1 MKILDRYI
9 LTQYLKTFIS
19 VFVVLM
25 FILVLQA
32 IWLYIKE
39 LAGKDLD
46 IVTVFKFL
54 YYSTPVAVPIA
65 LPLSVLLAAI
75 LVFGNMAENYE
86 FAAMKSN
93 GISLQRAM
101 RSLTIVILGIGITSF
116 LFANSVIPWGYFK
129 QRNLRGNIAKMKPAM
144 AISEGV
150 FNQISDINIKV
161 SKKSGERGEFLEDV
175 IIHKK
180 DPKRSGNHTVI
191 KSKRGELKSS
201 LQSNVIQLV
210 LYEGNYYDDLYFKDA
225 KKMASSP
232 FVKSYFDS
240 YTINVDVSEINKVDI
255 GEEDITDNHRM
266 LKINELYERIDTFS
280 LALEDNYK
288 TYRETQIQKWSPEGF
303 NRAVLRDLDTIK
315 TFSYDDSF
323 FEDLKVVDQKRTVDA
338 AINKLNS
345 QRASTQNRR
354 VQMAREDNRLAKHI
368 IEIHKKFVLGAA
380 CIILFFIGAP
390 LGAIIKKGGMGLPLV
405 VATIFFLSYHFINI
419 FAEKSAEEGAFSPW
433 LGAWLGTLIIFPLG
447 IILTYRATTDQGL
460 FDLGGSFNWLS
471 KLFKK
476 PSKPEAPQV

>member
-1 MKILDRYI
+1 
-9 LTQYLKTFIS
+9 
-19 VFVVLM
+19 M

-46 IVTVFKFL
+46 VVTIFKFL
-54 YYSTPVAVPIA
+54 YYSVPVAVPIA

-116 LFANSVIPWGYFK
+116 LFANSVIPWGYLK
-129 QRNLRGNIAKMKPAM
+129 QRNLRGNIAKIKPAM

-150 FNQISDINIKV
+150 FNQIQDINIRV
-161 SKKSGERGEFLEDV
+161 EKKSGERGQFLEDV
-175 IIHKK
+175 LIHKR
-180 DPKRSGNHTVI
+180 DPKRTGNYTVI
-191 KSKRGELKSS
+191 KSKSGELKSS

-210 LYEGNYYDDLYFKDA
+210 LYEGNYYDDIYLRDHRKL
-225 KKMASSP
+225 ASSP

-240 YTINVDVSEINKVDI
+240 YTINIDVSDINKVDLS
-255 GEEDITDNHRM
+255 EEDITDNHRM
-266 LKINELYERIDTFS
+266 LRINELFNRIDTFS

-288 TYRETQIQKWSPEGF
+288 TYRENQIQKWSPDAF
-303 NRAVLRDLDTIK
+303 QYAVRTDVDTITDFK
-315 TFSYDDSF
+315 YDDSF
-323 FEDLKVVDQKRTVDA
+323 FKRLPLVDQKRSVDA
-338 AINKLNS
+338 AINKLRS
-345 QRASTQNRR
+345 QKATIKNR
-354 VQMAREDNRLAKHI
+354 VLQIEREDNRLAKHE
-368 IEIHKKFVLGAA
+368 IEIHKKYVLGAA

-405 VATIFFLSYHFINI
+405 VATIFFLTYHFINI
-419 FAEKSAEEGAFSPW
+419 FAEKSAQEGALPSW
-433 LGAWLGTLIIFPLG
+433 LGAWMGTLIIFPLG

-460 FDLGGSFNWLS
+460 FDIGSGLS
-471 KLFKK
+471 NIAKLFKK
-476 PSKPEAPQV
+476 NTNSKAPHV